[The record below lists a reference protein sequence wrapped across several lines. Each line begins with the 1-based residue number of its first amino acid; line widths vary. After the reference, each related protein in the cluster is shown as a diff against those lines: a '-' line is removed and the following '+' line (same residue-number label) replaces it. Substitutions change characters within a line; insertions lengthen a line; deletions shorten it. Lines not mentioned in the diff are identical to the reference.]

1 MALDPQAQEVINLV
15 IKSGRPA
22 YHTLSPKDARQL
34 FREPRPASTP
44 TPPEIGA
51 VRNLMADGPGGP
63 IRLRVYRPTG
73 VAAATPLPA
82 LVYFHG
88 GGWVIGDLDTHD
100 VQCRQL
106 TAEAGIAV
114 IAVDYR
120 LAPEHKFPAAVD
132 AAWAATRWVAA
143 HGSELGVD
151 AQRLS
156 VAGDSAGGNL
166 AATVALLARE
176 AGAPAIALQVLVY
189 PVTDVGAESQ
199 SYRDFA
205 EGYLLTRESMRWFT
219 NHYLKSARDA
229 EDWRASPL
237 RAQSLARL
245 PPALVV
251 TAGFDPLLDE
261 GAAYA
266 ARLTDAG
273 VLVDYVC
280 YGGMIHGFMPMGR
293 LIDTGNR
300 AISHVAASPRPAL
313 RRREC
318 GASRKRGAVDIRGS
332 A

>member
-1 MALDPQAQEVINLV
+1 MALDPQAREVIDLV

-34 FREPRPASTP
+34 FRETRPASTP

-51 VRNLMADGPGGP
+51 IRNITADGPGGP
-63 IRLRVYRPTG
+63 IPLRVYRPAGATAG
-73 VAAATPLPA
+73 TPLPA

-106 TAEAGIAV
+106 TAEAGITV
-114 IAVDYR
+114 VAVDYR

-132 AAWAATRWVAA
+132 DAWAATRWVAE

-151 AQRLS
+151 ARRLA

-166 AATVALLARE
+166 AAVVALLARD

-189 PVTDVGAESQ
+189 PVTDIGAETR

-205 EGYLLTRESMRWFT
+205 DGYLLTRESMRWFT
-219 NHYLKSARDA
+219 NHYVKSPSEAQ
-229 EDWRASPL
+229 DWRVSPL
-237 RAQSLARL
+237 RAASLAGL
-245 PPALVV
+245 PPALVI
-251 TAGFDPLLDE
+251 TAGFDPLRDE

-266 ARLTDAG
+266 ARLVDAG
-273 VLVDYVC
+273 GRVDYVS

-300 AISHVAASPRPAL
+300 AISHVAASLRQELSRP
-313 RRREC
+313 
-318 GASRKRGAVDIRGS
+318 
-332 A
+332 